1 MQILFKKPVRVYMH
15 VCLPSKKKIRR
26 GGGECF
32 IYISLSLV
40 STVAMC
46 TLQLHRTRKA
56 SLMGSRIGTGYF
68 IYLQKCRVPVAR
80 SRSVFPTGAGRVR
93 FFSNSRVSFPRP
105 SLNIHSMPILETRA
119 SGLSSSSSPR
129 LKFSTVDRWTRT
141 HPPFSAFRSRIPCA
155 INILSVSLRLAHWR
169 FLGLRCLRGL
179 RFTYFF
185 VSKTVRKR
193 KLLKI
198 LHRTCSIL

>member
-1 MQILFKKPVRVYMH
+1 MQILFKKPVRVCMH

-56 SLMGSRIGTGYF
+56 SLMRSRIGTGYF

-93 FFSNSRVSFPRP
+93 FFSNSRVSLPRP